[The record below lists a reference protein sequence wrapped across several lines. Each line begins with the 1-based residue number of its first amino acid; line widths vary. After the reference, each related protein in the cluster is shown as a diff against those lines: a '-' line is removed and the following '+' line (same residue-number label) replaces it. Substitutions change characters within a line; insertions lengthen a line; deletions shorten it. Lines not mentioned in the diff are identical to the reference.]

1 MEISSNT
8 SCSNEDGSINITYS
22 CTASCGDVPSLIL
35 LINGE
40 PKEPIDP
47 HIDVATKCT
56 QDMCVTNINTNLE
69 CNSQSGNIT
78 RTIEGTV
85 SANDV
90 NNSYMYAI
98 ECCLPERRVLC
109 FFFQDYIV
117 TNSPQCTNGSS
128 NISLATVTVTT
139 TVTECSLNLESSYIS
154 FPSPSIIPSPSLY
167 ISTVTTSKVTS
178 PSSSQSLS
186 LSLSS
191 SLSTTSQYTTTSTL
205 TRSSSS
211 LTRSSSSLS
220 DNISLT
226 SSTEPTLTTQGLTS
240 EYLAIINITIVSF
253 CT

>member
-8 SCSNEDGSINITYS
+8 SCSNKDGSIYITYS
-22 CTASCGDVPSLIL
+22 CTASCGNVPSLIL

-47 HIDVATKCT
+47 HIDVATKCQT
-56 QDMCVTNINTNLE
+56 QYICVTEINTPLD
-69 CNSQSGNIT
+69 CNPLSSGNIT
-78 RTIEGTV
+78 RAIEGNV
-85 SANDV
+85 SADDV
-90 NNSYMYAI
+90 NNSYTYAI
-98 ECCLPERRVLC
+98 ECCLPDENKCRVLC

-128 NISLATVTVTT
+128 NISIATVTVTT
-139 TVTECSLNLESSYIS
+139 TVTECS
-154 FPSPSIIPSPSLY
+154 FIPSPSLY

-178 PSSSQSLS
+178 LSSSHSSHLTSSWS

-191 SLSTTSQYTTTSTL
+191 SSSLSTMSQYTTTSTL

-211 LTRSSSSLS
+211 LSDNTSSLE
-220 DNISLT
+220 LT
-226 SSTEPTLTTQGLTS
+226 LTS
-240 EYLAIINITIVSF
+240 EYLAIIIVSF